1 MDGLTF
7 IKNGRVTESNTT
19 LMHLLLTIQQEFHLN
34 QPLIHLQPTELW
46 SHFQQLCNRPRP
58 SKEEQAVVDY
68 VLEFAARNNLES
80 LVDEVGNVIV
90 RKPATAGMEDRRG
103 VILQSHLDMVPQ
115 KNAASSHN
123 FSTDPISAYIDG
135 DWVTAEGTTL
145 GADNGIGCAAMLAV
159 LESSDIPHG
168 PIEALFTIDEEAGM
182 TGAQGLQPGVL
193 QGDILLNLDS
203 EDEGELFVGCAG
215 GVDVNIKLPFA
226 SEPVPQNSVAF
237 ELNVGGLV
245 GGHSGLNINDGRGNA
260 NKITNRLL
268 HTAVEQ
274 FGVGVYQ
281 FNGGTLR
288 NAIPREAFTGI
299 IVAADK
305 ADAFGAWVEQFAT
318 VVAAELA
325 GVEESFAITLT
336 PAELPASQ
344 IERATLDRF
353 IQAVYACPNGATRMV
368 SSLPGVVE
376 TSNNLAVVF
385 NDEKNIYVQSLTR
398 SASDSARDDLAEAV
412 ASSFRL
418 AGAEV
423 HTAGAYPGW
432 KPKMDTDLLSMMV
445 AKHNQ
450 LFGYEP
456 KVTVIHAGL
465 ECGILG
471 SIYPN
476 WDMISFGPTIRGAH
490 SPDEK
495 VSIPAVAS
503 FWAYLKG
510 ALADIPSE

>member
-1 MDGLTF
+1 M
-7 IKNGRVTESNTT
+7 
-19 LMHLLLTIQQEFHLN
+19 N
-34 QPLIHLQPTELW
+34 QPVAQLQPTELW
-46 SHFQQLCNRPRP
+46 NHFQELCNRPRP

-68 VLEFAARNNLES
+68 VLEFAARNNLENQ
-80 LVDEVGNVIV
+80 VDGVGNVIV

-123 FSTDPISAYIDG
+123 FSTDPISAYIEG
-135 DWVTAEGTTL
+135 DWVTADGTTL

-159 LESSDIPHG
+159 LESTDIAHG

-182 TGAQGLQPGVL
+182 TGAQGLQPGIL

-215 GVDVNIKLPFA
+215 GVDVNIKLPYV
-226 SEPVPQNSVAF
+226 SEPVPAESVAF

-268 HTAVEQ
+268 STAVER

-299 IVAADK
+299 TVAADQ
-305 ADAFGAWVEQFAT
+305 ADAFTAWVEEFAA
-318 VVAAELA
+318 VVATELA
-325 GVEESFAITLT
+325 GVEDSFAITLT
-336 PAELPASQ
+336 PAELPEKQ
-344 IERATLDRF
+344 ISKDHLVGF
-353 IQAVYACPNGATRMV
+353 IQAVYACPNGATRMI

-385 NDEKNIYVQSLTR
+385 NDDNNIYVQCLTR
-398 SASDSARDDLAEAV
+398 SASDTARDDLAESV
-412 ASSFRL
+412 ASGFRL
-418 AGAEV
+418 AGADV

-432 KPKMDTDLLSMMV
+432 TPKMDTELLTMMV
-445 AKHNQ
+445 ARHKA
-450 LFGYEP
+450 LFDYEP
-456 KVTVIHAGL
+456 KVSVIHAGL

-471 SIYPN
+471 AIYPN

-503 FWAYLKG
+503 FWQYLKG
-510 ALADIPSE
+510 ALAEIPKV

>member
-1 MDGLTF
+1 M
-7 IKNGRVTESNTT
+7 
-19 LMHLLLTIQQEFHLN
+19 N
-34 QPLIHLQPTELW
+34 QPISQLQPNELW
-46 SHFQQLCNRPRP
+46 NHFQELCNRPRP
-58 SKEEQAVVDY
+58 SKQEQAVVDY
-68 VLEFAARNNLES
+68 VLDVAARNNLES
-80 LVDEVGNVIV
+80 FLDTVGNVIV

-123 FSTDPISAYIDG
+123 FSTDPISAYVDG
-135 DWVTAEGTTL
+135 DWVTADGTTL

-159 LESSDIPHG
+159 LESTEITHG

-182 TGAQGLQPGVL
+182 TGAQGLQPNVL

-215 GVDVNIKLPFA
+215 GVDVNIKLPFS
-226 SEPVPQNSVAF
+226 SEPVPAGRVAF

-268 HTAVEQ
+268 HSAVEK
-274 FGVGVYQ
+274 FSVGVYQ

-288 NAIPREAFTGI
+288 NAIPREAFTGVT
-299 IVAADK
+299 VASEQ
-305 ADAFGAWVEQFAT
+305 ADAFKIWVSEFAAM
-318 VVAAELA
+318 VSAELA
-325 GVEESFAITLT
+325 GVEDSFAITLT
-336 PAELPASQ
+336 PAELPSTQ
-344 IERATLDRF
+344 IDGMVLGRF
-353 IQAVYACPNGATRMV
+353 IEAVYACPNGAARMI
-368 SSLPGVVE
+368 SALPGVVE

-385 NDEKNIYVQSLTR
+385 NDDNTIYVQCLTR
-398 SASDSARDDLAEAV
+398 SASDTARDDLAESV

-418 AGAEV
+418 AGADV
-423 HTAGAYPGW
+423 CTAGAYPGW
-432 KPKMDTDLLSMMV
+432 APKMDTELLTLMIN
-445 AKHNQ
+445 KHSE
-450 LFGYEP
+450 LFDIEP
-456 KVTVIHAGL
+456 KVSVIHAGL

-471 SIYPN
+471 AIYPN

-503 FWAYLKG
+503 FWEYLKS
-510 ALADIPSE
+510 ALEDMPSATG

>member
-1 MDGLTF
+1 
-7 IKNGRVTESNTT
+7 
-19 LMHLLLTIQQEFHLN
+19 
-34 QPLIHLQPTELW
+34 
-46 SHFQQLCNRPRP
+46 
-58 SKEEQAVVDY
+58 
-68 VLEFAARNNLES
+68 
-80 LVDEVGNVIV
+80 
-90 RKPATAGMEDRRG
+90 
-103 VILQSHLDMVPQ
+103 
-115 KNAASSHN
+115 
-123 FSTDPISAYIDG
+123 
-135 DWVTAEGTTL
+135 
-145 GADNGIGCAAMLAV
+145 
-159 LESSDIPHG
+159 
-168 PIEALFTIDEEAGM
+168 
-182 TGAQGLQPGVL
+182 
-193 QGDILLNLDS
+193 
-203 EDEGELFVGCAG
+203 
-215 GVDVNIKLPFA
+215 
-226 SEPVPQNSVAF
+226 VAF

-268 HTAVEQ
+268 SVAAGR

-299 IVAADK
+299 TVAAHQ
-305 ADAFGAWVEQFAT
+305 ADAFASWVEEFAA

-325 GVEESFAITLT
+325 GVEDSFAITLT
-336 PAELPASQ
+336 PVDVPASQ
-344 IERATLDRF
+344 IDSAILERF
-353 IQAVYACPNGATRMV
+353 IQAVYACPNGATRMI

-385 NDEKNIYVQSLTR
+385 NDEQFIYVQNLTR

-418 AGAEV
+418 VGADV
-423 HTAGAYPGW
+423 HSAGAYPGW
-432 KPKMDTDLLSMMV
+432 TPKMDTELLTMMV
-445 AKHNQ
+445 AKHKE
-450 LFGYEP
+450 LFAYEP

-503 FWAYLKG
+503 FWKYLKG
-510 ALADIPSE
+510 ALAQIPHK

>member
-1 MDGLTF
+1 M
-7 IKNGRVTESNTT
+7 
-19 LMHLLLTIQQEFHLN
+19 N
-34 QPLIHLQPTELW
+34 QPIAQLQPTELW
-46 SHFQQLCNRPRP
+46 SHFQELCNRPRP

-68 VLEFAARNNLES
+68 VLEFAARHNLQS
-80 LVDEVGNVIV
+80 QVDKVGNVIV
-90 RKPATAGMEDRRG
+90 RKPATSGMENCRG

-115 KNAASSHN
+115 KNADSSHN
-123 FSTDPISAYIDG
+123 FSTDPINAYVDG
-135 DWVTAEGTTL
+135 DWVTADGTTL

-159 LESSDIPHG
+159 LESADIAHG
-168 PIEALFTIDEEAGM
+168 PLEALFTIDEEAGM
-182 TGAQGLQPGVL
+182 TGAQGLQPGLL

-226 SEPVPQNSVAF
+226 SQPVPADCVAF
-237 ELNVGGLV
+237 EVNVGGLV

-268 HTAVEQ
+268 STAVQ
-274 FGVGVYQ
+274 RFGVGVYQ

-299 IVAADK
+299 TVPAGEAG
-305 ADAFGAWVEQFAT
+305 AFTAWVTEFAA
-318 VVAAELA
+318 VVSAELA
-325 GVEESFAITLT
+325 GVEPGFAIAMT
-336 PAELPASQ
+336 PAELPETQ
-344 IERATLDRF
+344 IDNGVLTRF
-353 IQAVYACPNGATRMV
+353 IQAVYACPNGATRMIN
-368 SSLPGVVE
+368 SLPGVVE

-385 NDEKNIYVQSLTR
+385 NDDDNIYVQSLTR
-398 SASDSARDDLAEAV
+398 SASDSARDDLAQAV

-418 AGAEV
+418 AGADV

-432 KPKMDTDLLSMMV
+432 TPKMDTELLTMMV
-445 AKHNQ
+445 ARHKA
-450 LFGYEP
+450 LFEYEP
-456 KVTVIHAGL
+456 KVSVIHAGL

-471 SIYPN
+471 SIYPH

-503 FWAYLKG
+503 FWQYLKA
-510 ALADIPSE
+510 ALADIPGK